1 MMMLP
6 GVIAYHLYGGVGEE
20 GGLASI
26 DLAYPRLIRDVLPVE
41 ATGFFLAVLLGAV
54 FSSFNSL
61 LNSAAT
67 LFCLDIYLPYKES
80 RGIAVVDDALLL
92 KVAKR
97 ASIVIALFSFVVAPL
112 LQFAADGLWQ
122 VIRVFTGFYNIPI
135 IAIVIVGLFT
145 RHVPALG
152 PKLVIVFHV
161 VAYGLLQFVFKQAV
175 DIHFLHL
182 YAILFLIE
190 VTILL
195 VVGHLHPRAEL
206 WTYSTI
212 HKVDMQPW
220 PYAVPCA
227 VTLMSCVVALYLL
240 FSSIGLVGGLSN
252 LFWPLIFALILLN
265 VVNWWR
271 YISNNPATTT
281 NSEPF

>member
-1 MMMLP
+1 M
-6 GVIAYHLYGGVGEE
+6 
-20 GGLASI
+20 
-26 DLAYPRLIRDVLPVE
+26 
-41 ATGFFLAVLLGAV
+41 
-54 FSSFNSL
+54 
-61 LNSAAT
+61 
-67 LFCLDIYLPYKES
+67 
-80 RGIAVVDDALLL
+80 VDDALLL